1 MRSEEYVYTDVAF
14 EHVRSRHTKRTVE
27 VAMVLIAI
35 NAAWWAY
42 FAYLHAQWA
51 MLKVDLAGA
60 AAAMAVLGMSRLL
73 KSAPATPHLGMMVGV
88 TFIWAF
94 IVVVE
99 GIPGGRFPILNH
111 WWFLATGMAASLL
124 FVDSARWR
132 LAYTAVS
139 LLSFAVCGLSLVSF
153 PAIGPLT
160 EAAAAAMFP
169 TMSAGVQIGVFLT
182 TLLMA
187 SVFIA
192 SIAQAE
198 KQLRIAN
205 DKLEGLLNNM
215 LPRAIADRLRKEGK
229 TFADGH
235 AECSVLFVDIVG
247 FTNLTTKL
255 EPQDLV
261 RLLNE
266 IFTRFDE
273 LTEEM
278 GLEKIKTIGDAYMV
292 ASGLPNPR
300 ADHATACVSLAI
312 RMREAIREYADLNV
326 RIGINSG
333 SVVAGVIGKR
343 RFIYDLW
350 GDTVNI
356 ASRMESQGVVDGIQV
371 SERTAELV
379 KDDFVL
385 KPHGEVVLKGR
396 GAASVF
402 LVVGKHV
409 VRPERAAS
417 REHQSVL

>member
-14 EHVRSRHTKRTVE
+14 EHVRNRHTKRTVE
-27 VAMVLIAI
+27 VAMILIAV
-35 NAAWWAY
+35 NAIWWAY

-51 MLKVDLAGA
+51 MLAVDAIGA
-60 AAAMAVLGMSRLL
+60 AAALAVLGIGRL
-73 KSAPATPHLGMMVGV
+73 APTSPSPHLGMLVGV
-88 TFIWAF
+88 AFIWAF
-94 IVVVE
+94 ILVVE
-99 GIPGGRFPILNH
+99 GLPGERFPVLNH

-132 LAYTAVS
+132 LTYTAIS
-139 LLSFAVCGLSLVSF
+139 LLSFAACDLRLIRVHAF
-153 PAIGPLT
+153 GPLSDG
-160 EAAAAAMFP
+160 AAAAMYP
-169 TMSAGVQIGVFLT
+169 TMSAGVHIGVFLT
-182 TLLMA
+182 TILMA
-187 SVFIA
+187 GVFIA

-198 KQLRIAN
+198 KQLGLAN
-205 DKLEGLLNNM
+205 DKLESLLNNM
-215 LPRAIADRLRKEGK
+215 LPRTIADRLRKEGK

-247 FTNLTTKL
+247 FTNLTTRL
-255 EPQDLV
+255 EPGDLV

-266 IFTRFDE
+266 IFSRFDE
-273 LTEEM
+273 LTDEM

-292 ASGLPNPR
+292 ASGLPTPR
-300 ADHATACVSLAI
+300 ADHASACVSLAI

-356 ASRMESQGVVDGIQV
+356 ASRLESQGVVDGIQV

-385 KPHGEVVLKGR
+385 KPHGEVLLKGR
-396 GAASVF
+396 GAAAVF

-409 VRPERAAS
+409 VRPERAVA
-417 REHQSVL
+417 RAGQAVL